1 MQVIVSK
8 DAEIE
13 DLKKR
18 LKDATDIIKSRDDT
32 ISARDAQIAGLQ
44 SDFDAIRAA
53 YATCDALIKELKA
66 HLARVD
72 TKLAEELEEKGALEK
87 QLTEERRKKAE
98 LAFKKTGSA
107 EVEFVTRIIPHNQ
120 QEAIRAALATAQ
132 SQDDIRSAMDATEAP
147 KDDGLKALADQLNQ
161 AWAALLTVKAERAE
175 E

>member
-1 MQVIVSK
+1 MIASK
-8 DAEIE
+8 DSEIE

-18 LKDATDIIKSRDDT
+18 LKEAADIIMSRDDT

-72 TKLAEELEEKGALEK
+72 TKLAEELEEKAALEK

-98 LAFKKTGSA
+98 LEADLKTTKVCVRRVRGGWVCSWLRK
-107 EVEFVTRIIPHNQ
+107 ETISRRP
-120 QEAIRAALATAQ
+120 RCT
-132 SQDDIRSAMDATEAP
+132 
-147 KDDGLKALADQLNQ
+147 
-161 AWAALLTVKAERAE
+161 
-175 E
+175 